1 MARRQSRSLKKKS
14 STSGDEAVK
23 LHGMAETLQIHSK
36 DDALVSGWGWPSLWA
51 LLALLVQMPLFDRSI
66 VAMDEGHL
74 LTTADA
80 MLNGRHLYTDLHTGI
95 FPGIYLIASTLLGLF
110 GREVLVTRWAAV
122 AVNIVTVVALFQIG
136 RHFMSTR
143 WASLAPFLHLVF
155 IAMAFPVLSM
165 FNYSTVAI
173 AFGLLG
179 LWFLLRYLET
189 GRTREALLLGLFVA
203 AAGLTKQNFGGLIF
217 ISLFLALVW
226 NRKDSILQERSWTQV
241 FFPIAAS
248 GASLTLAVVLYF
260 TFEGTLPA
268 LIDSTILSIFQSQF
282 ENFNNPIPPLLG
294 PHPSDDGRFLFLYTP
309 PTLFN
314 ALLQGE
320 TFAGIRVTPWVR
332 SASIRASYGIPM
344 LAMALSIF
352 FLVFTDRNPEPERR
366 RASRSTVLFAVVF
379 SLGIFPSAIWSHL
392 AFVTVPILLLLG
404 FCGDRIESALMSRS
418 LSAIALTWRTTVG
431 LLALIALGAGA
442 VSTAA
447 VMRWNSEALEVNRAR
462 GLYVSP
468 RSDALIT
475 GAVEYLDRCARP
487 GEPILVLPDIPILYF
502 LANRPNPSPFDLA
515 IPGAVD
521 GPMIIRRAEQAS
533 IRCAVINPRIYPEFP
548 TLSEIYPRVHNYL
561 AQGFQTVEV
570 IKSGDSQ
577 WLGMRR
583 KR

>member
-1 MARRQSRSLKKKS
+1 MTA
-14 STSGDEAVK
+14 
-23 LHGMAETLQIHSK
+23 MAET
-36 DDALVSGWGWPSLWA
+36 SGMDSTEETLISRWAWPSLWA
-51 LLALLVQMPLFDRSI
+51 LLALVAQMPLFDRSI
-66 VAMDEGHL
+66 VPMDEGHL

-95 FPGIYLIASTLLGLF
+95 FPGIYLITSSLLGVF
-110 GREVLVTRWAAV
+110 GREVMVTRWAAV
-122 AVNIVTVVALFQIG
+122 GVNVVTVVALFQIG
-136 RHFMSTR
+136 RRFMSLG
-143 WASLAPFLHLVF
+143 WACLAPLLHLVF

-165 FNYSTVAI
+165 FNYSTLAI

-179 LWFLLRYLET
+179 LWFLLRYLESAQ
-189 GRTREALLLGLFVA
+189 TRDAIWLGIFVA

-217 ISLFLALVW
+217 IALFLALIW
-226 NRKDSILQERSWTQV
+226 NRKDSVLLGRSWIQTL
-241 FFPIAAS
+241 FPIGAS
-248 GASLTLAVVLYF
+248 GACLTLAVVLYF
-260 TFEGTLPA
+260 LFEGSLPA

-320 TFAGIRVTPWVR
+320 PFAGIRVTPWVR

-344 LAMALSIF
+344 IAMVMSIG
-352 FLVFTDRNPEPERR
+352 FLLFSAGRSGRR
-366 RASRSTVLFAVVF
+366 ARQASRSAVLFAVIF

-404 FCGDRIESALMSRS
+404 FCGDRIEAFLASRTIGWAGMAWRSTVSAL
-418 LSAIALTWRTTVG
+418 ALV
-431 LLALIALGAGA
+431 AVGAGVYSA
-442 VSTAA
+442 VA
-447 VMRWNSEALEVNRAR
+447 VVRWNPDALDLDRAR
-462 GLYVSP
+462 GVHVSP
-468 RSDALIT
+468 RSHSLVT
-475 GAVEYLDRCARP
+475 GAVRYLDRCARP
-487 GEPILVLPDIPILYF
+487 GEPILVLPDIPIVYF

-521 GPMIIRRAEQAS
+521 GPMIIRRAEQAGV
-533 IRCAVINPRIYPEFP
+533 RCAVVNPRIYPEFP
-548 TLSEIYPRVHNYL
+548 PLNQIYPRVHNYL

-570 IKSGDSQ
+570 IQAGDSG

-583 KR
+583 AR

>member
-1 MARRQSRSLKKKS
+1 
-14 STSGDEAVK
+14 
-23 LHGMAETLQIHSK
+23 MAETLQTQSEE
-36 DDALVSGWGWPSLWA
+36 DALVSRWGWPSVWA
-51 LLALLVQMPLFDRSI
+51 LLALLAQMPLFDRSI
-66 VAMDEGHL
+66 VPMDEGHL

-80 MLNGRHLYTDLHTGI
+80 MLNGRDLYTDLHTGI
-95 FPGIYLIASTLLGLF
+95 FPGIYLITSGLLELF

-122 AVNIVTVVALFQIG
+122 TVNVVTVVALFQIG
-136 RHFMSTR
+136 RHFMSR
-143 WASLAPFLHLVF
+143 YWASLAPFLHLVF

-189 GRTREALLLGLFVA
+189 GRTREAVWLGLFVA

-217 ISLFLALVW
+217 LSLFLALLW
-226 NRKDSILQERSWTQV
+226 NRKDSVLYEKSWIQTL
-241 FFPIAAS
+241 FPIAAS
-248 GASLTLAVVLYF
+248 GACLTLVVVLYF
-260 TFEGTLPA
+260 TFQGTLPA
-268 LIDSTILSIFQSQF
+268 LVDSTILSIFQSQF
-282 ENFNNPIPPLLG
+282 ENFNNPIPPLIG

-344 LAMALSIF
+344 IAMALSIC
-352 FLVFTDRNPEPERR
+352 FLTLRTRKSAPDVR
-366 RASRSTVLFAVVF
+366 RASRSTVLFGVMF

-404 FCGDRIESALMSRS
+404 FCGERIEEALISRS
-418 LSAIALTWRTTVG
+418 HGKAALGWRATVG
-431 LLALIALGAGA
+431 ILALLALGAGGYSA
-442 VSTAA
+442 SS
-447 VMRWNSEALEVNRAR
+447 VMRWNSEALQVNRAQ

-468 RSDALIT
+468 RSDTLIT

-521 GPMIIRRAEQAS
+521 GPTIILRSEQAS
-533 IRCAVINPRIYPEFP
+533 VRCALINPRIYPEFP
-548 TLSEIYPRVHNYL
+548 ALSQIYPRVHNYL
-561 AQGFQTVEV
+561 AQGFQTVDV
-570 IKSGDSQ
+570 IQAGDSQ